1 MSKVATKAKKP
12 SAKSTPRQSN
22 SSKKAPAHERS
33 PKSPPPAASADAE
46 ATARSTKRDQVLEL
60 LHTGD
65 GATIQ
70 EIAAATEW
78 QTHSVRGFLTGVVRK
93 KLGLNLIS
101 TKTDRGRIYRINDKS
116 SGARGVK
123 ASKKRA

>member
-1 MSKVATKAKKP
+1 MSKVATKAKKL
-12 SAKSTPRQSN
+12 SAKPTPRRSN
-22 SSKKAPAHERS
+22 SAKTAQSLDSSSKNLKPV
-33 PKSPPPAASADAE
+33 ASTDAG
-46 ATARSTKRDQVLEL
+46 ARSTKRDQVLEL